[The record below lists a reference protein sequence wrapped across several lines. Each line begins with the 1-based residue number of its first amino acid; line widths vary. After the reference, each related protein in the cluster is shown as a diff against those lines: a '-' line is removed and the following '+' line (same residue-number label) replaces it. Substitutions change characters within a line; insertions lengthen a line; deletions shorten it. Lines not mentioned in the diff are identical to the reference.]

1 MGFIWSKPKSPLQTA
16 LLDDRRIFLRA
27 GDLLLVPTTDLDI
40 VLNDELWKHVAL
52 VISPT
57 RIYSYGQVVEAAAF
71 FEEHE
76 SVCVRQLEC
85 PRPMG
90 FEQKLVDAVA
100 SSMAQSYRVLDE
112 YKEGFE
118 IGYVLFKMG
127 FIHEIEPLHWKPHH
141 FSMGT
146 PYKKIKLDMYSE
158 HLFF

>member
-1 MGFIWSKPKSPLQTA
+1 MWSKPKSPLQTS
-16 LLDDRRIFLRA
+16 LLENDRPIYLRT
-27 GDLLLVPTTDLDI
+27 GDLLLVPTSDLDI
-40 VLNDELWKHVAL
+40 TLNDELWKHVAI
-52 VISPT
+52 VVSST
-57 RIYSYGQVVEAAAF
+57 RIYSYGQVVEATAF
-71 FEEHE
+71 FEEYD
-76 SVCVRQLEC
+76 SVCVRQLNC

-90 FEQKLVDAVA
+90 FQKKFVDAVA

-118 IGYVLFKMG
+118 IGYVLYKMG
-127 FIHEIEPLHWKPHH
+127 FVPETERLKAHH